1 MDITIRLNQCI
12 SLPQQK
18 QKIEEFTNILKEI
31 ITTTIPTN
39 NNNNNNQSIPA
50 SNTETLVKLLQEYI
64 DAVLSEQVGLVNARQ
79 LLTEYI
85 ELFDT
90 HIKDTEIQKKLLSYA
105 IEKAQPRVVS
115 FEEALSRLREK
126 LASIYE
132 EEDDFLEAARILQ
145 GIPLDSGHRSISDEY
160 KLQIY
165 IRIVRFL
172 LEEDESIQ
180 AESYLN
186 RAALIIPNSKDLVLT
201 LSFKLSQARI
211 LDSKRRFLEASSKY
225 HELSYV
231 GQLDE
236 DERVLC
242 LTAAVQCAVLA
253 GAGPQRS
260 RTLATLYKDERTH
273 HLPSFSILEKTYLE
287 RVIRPNEV
295 SEFVTTLK
303 PHHVAKLADNSTTV
317 FDRAIIEHNLL
328 AASKIYNNITIE
340 ELGTL
345 LNISSEQAEQVAAH
359 MIGENRLGGNIDQI
373 SRLITFIPLND
384 QQLQLTS
391 FTSISAAANNEE
403 DALSSKHVEHSMQ
416 AIMNWDSSIQSIC
429 HDLDTI
435 ISSIQKKYPDYV
447 DSHFKSMA

>member
-1 MDITIRLNQCI
+1 MDITTRLNQCI
-12 SLPQQK
+12 LLPQQK
-18 QKIEEFTNILKEI
+18 QKMDEFTSILNDI
-31 ITTTIPTN
+31 ISSTIPTDN
-39 NNNNNNQSIPA
+39 SQFIPA
-50 SNTETLVKLLQEYI
+50 SNADTLVKLLQEYI
-64 DAVLSEQVGLVNARQ
+64 DAVLNEQVGLVNARQ

-85 ELFDT
+85 DLFDT
-90 HIKDTEIQKKLLSYA
+90 HIKDTEIQKKCISYA

-132 EEDDFLEAARILQ
+132 DEDDFLEAAKILQ

-172 LEEDESIQ
+172 LEEDECIS

-231 GQLDE
+231 AQLDE
-236 DERVLC
+236 DEKILC

-287 RVIRPNEV
+287 RVIRANEV
-295 SEFVTTLK
+295 SEFATTLK
-303 PHHVAKLADNSTTV
+303 PHHVAKLADNTTV

-359 MIGENRLGGNIDQI
+359 MIGENRLGGNIDQL
-373 SRLITFIPLND
+373 SRLITFISLND

-391 FTSISAAANNEE
+391 FNS
-403 DALSSKHVEHSMQ
+403 DAIATATDNQHASTKHVEHSMQ
-416 AIMNWDSSIQSIC
+416 AIMNWDASIQSIC
-429 HDLDTI
+429 HDLDSI
-435 ISSIQKKYPDYV
+435 ITTIQKKYPDYV
-447 DSHFKSMA
+447 ETHFKSMA

>member
-1 MDITIRLNQCI
+1 MKMKEFYVCKFLIKKIKYKYKYRNENKENIIFIFIFIINCLILFILIRFN
-12 SLPQQK
+12 
-18 QKIEEFTNILKEI
+18 NHNNHNNH
-31 ITTTIPTN
+31 N
-39 NNNNNNQSIPA
+39 NN
-50 SNTETLVKLLQEYI
+50 K
-64 DAVLSEQVGLVNARQ
+64 
-79 LLTEYI
+79 
-85 ELFDT
+85 
-90 HIKDTEIQKKLLSYA
+90 
-105 IEKAQPRVVS
+105 
-115 FEEALSRLREK
+115 
-126 LASIYE
+126 
-132 EEDDFLEAARILQ
+132 
-145 GIPLDSGHRSISDEY
+145 
-160 KLQIY
+160 
-165 IRIVRFL
+165 
-172 LEEDESIQ
+172 
-180 AESYLN
+180 N
-186 RAALIIPNSKDLVLT
+186 R
-201 LSFKLSQARI
+201 
-211 LDSKRRFLEASSKY
+211 
-225 HELSYV
+225 
-231 GQLDE
+231 
-236 DERVLC
+236 
-242 LTAAVQCAVLA
+242 TAAVQCAVLA

-273 HLPSFSILEKTYLE
+273 NLPSFSILEKTYLE

-295 SEFVTTLK
+295 SEFATTLK

-391 FTSISAAANNEE
+391 FTSIAAAANNEE
-403 DALSSKHVEHSMQ
+403 DTLSSKHVEHSMQ

-435 ISSIQKKYPDYV
+435 ISSIQKKYPEYV